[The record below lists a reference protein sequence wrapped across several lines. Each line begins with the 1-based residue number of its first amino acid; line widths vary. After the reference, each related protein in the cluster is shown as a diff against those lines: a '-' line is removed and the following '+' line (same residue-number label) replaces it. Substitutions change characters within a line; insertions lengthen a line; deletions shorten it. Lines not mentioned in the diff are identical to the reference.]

1 VAEVYALAD
10 AVGRRYRALV
20 LLACFCGLRWGELAA
35 LRRCDIDTDAGSVRV
50 TRQLT
55 ETPGQPLRFGP
66 PKSDA
71 GRRVV
76 VIPPLILADVAAH
89 LDADPAADPAA
100 LAVASPG
107 GQPMRRNNFR
117 SRVWLPA
124 LTATGLTGV
133 HFHDLRHAG
142 NQMVAHAGANLRELM
157 ERMGHSS
164 TRAALIYLHSTDA
177 RQRELAEAVASRAH
191 AELSA
196 RSCGTSVARPPKIAG
211 S

>member
-1 VAEVYALAD
+1 MRLFWPRACCAAPAERLEPESCHHVTTRGTDPGRPPGLQALTLTPAAALTLTGTSPGPGIRPPSRIKGASAERSPERPVLTVAEVYALAD

-35 LRRCDIDTDAGSVRV
+35 LCRCNIDTDAGSVRV

-107 GQPMRRNNFR
+107 GQPMR
-117 SRVWLPA
+117 
-124 LTATGLTGV
+124 ATTSE
-133 HFHDLRHAG
+133 AG
-142 NQMVAHAGANLRELM
+142 FGCPR
-157 ERMGHSS
+157 
-164 TRAALIYLHSTDA
+164 
-177 RQRELAEAVASRAH
+177 
-191 AELSA
+191 
-196 RSCGTSVARPPKIAG
+196 
-211 S
+211 